1 VRELNSVSFNSSFR
15 QRRGESESAA
25 LQITSDS
32 RQQPWK
38 PGDRQLFEKD
48 DAILD
53 LSKLNDDKLE
63 LLERLLKKAA
73 GEFDGDVAPRFRVEF
88 VNRNTIESNAAAVP
102 N

>member
-1 VRELNSVSFNSSFR
+1 M
-15 QRRGESESAA
+15 
-25 LQITSDS
+25 
-32 RQQPWK
+32 
-38 PGDRQLFEKD
+38 
-48 DAILD
+48 LD

-88 VNRNTIESNAAAVP
+88 VNRNTIESNAAAVA